1 MKTYYK
7 VEDILDKLNEVVKIT
22 DMNYIDDDDKT
33 LISSDKLL
41 DMIDD
46 LMYEYHRLQDEKDDL
61 EEELENTDDKIDEFY
76 IRKDIR
82 QL

>member
-1 MKTYYK
+1 MKYDRNK
-7 VEDILDKLNEVVKIT
+7 IKDIFRDG
-22 DMNYIDDDDKT
+22 
-33 LISSDKLL
+33 ISCLYL
-41 DMIDD
+41 
-46 LMYEYHRLQDEKDDL
+46 DEKDDL